1 LFLGIAREFHRTS
14 RGHKSGLGDQDYEK
28 KALQLINKKNDCT
41 PKLLPE
47 RYIYL
52 ILSNFPCSEMYIPT
66 SSISRGKK
74 MKYQYYLGIVAKQ
87 LARAVVLKPGVATSD
102 LKISVLVSA
111 KISVSVHVSVSV
123 YFTLSVLAEMLVQ
136 K

>member
-1 LFLGIAREFHRTS
+1 
-14 RGHKSGLGDQDYEK
+14 
-28 KALQLINKKNDCT
+28 
-41 PKLLPE
+41 
-47 RYIYL
+47 
-52 ILSNFPCSEMYIPT
+52 
-66 SSISRGKK
+66 